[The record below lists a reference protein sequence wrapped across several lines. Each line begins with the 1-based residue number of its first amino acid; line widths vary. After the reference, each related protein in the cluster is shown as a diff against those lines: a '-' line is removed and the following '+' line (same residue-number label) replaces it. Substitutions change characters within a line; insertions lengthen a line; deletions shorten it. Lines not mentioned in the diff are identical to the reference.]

1 MNWPLILGALWV
13 IAGTITAF
21 LPMRVQMYPG
31 ILLLIAAPVL
41 LIWIGYAQGWVWV
54 IAGLLAFGSMFRN
67 PLIYFYKRARGIP
80 VDLPAELR
88 R

>member
-1 MNWPLILGALWV
+1 MSWPLIFGALWV

-21 LPMRVQMYPG
+21 LPMRMQMYPG
-31 ILLLIAAPVL
+31 IPLLIAAPVL
-41 LIWIGYAQGWVWV
+41 LIWIGVVHGWVWV

-67 PLIYFYKRARGIP
+67 PLIYFYKRARGLP
-80 VDLPAELR
+80 VDLPPELR